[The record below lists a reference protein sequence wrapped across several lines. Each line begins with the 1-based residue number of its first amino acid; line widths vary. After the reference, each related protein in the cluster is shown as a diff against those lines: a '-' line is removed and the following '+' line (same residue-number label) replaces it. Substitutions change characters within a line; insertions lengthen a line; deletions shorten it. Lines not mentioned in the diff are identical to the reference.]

1 MVDTEEWERAWLER
15 ARATAG
21 CAAETREIDA
31 ATPVGIIGG
40 EPRFWCFHRDGRAYR
55 MSLRTGRAG
64 DARYVD
70 STETHPTYAAAER
83 VCAARNGK
91 AVRR

>member
-1 MVDTEEWERAWLER
+1 
-15 ARATAG
+15 
-21 CAAETREIDA
+21 
-31 ATPVGIIGG
+31 
-40 EPRFWCFHRDGRAYR
+40 